1 MGKIISLGKLRLSV
15 QTLVWGT
22 EEAHLLC
29 FCSVNVFTK
38 RGEKKTTIL
47 DCQEE
52 NQMHPSYGYMVLGR
66 GHVCFLW
73 LFMATLSR
81 LQLGCAL
88 GVKST

>member
-1 MGKIISLGKLRLSV
+1 ML
-15 QTLVWGT
+15 
-22 EEAHLLC
+22 LLC
-29 FCSVNVFTK
+29 DVFTK

-52 NQMHPSYGYMVLGR
+52 NQTHPSYGYMVLGR

-73 LFMATLSR
+73 LFMAALSLSR